1 MEGVI
6 TLRGAVA
13 SKYKSISNFARAIG
27 WTRNKAS
34 RIINNEQDIT
44 LSEIIEVT
52 NALEIDSQE
61 VFLDIFFAPLS
72 TKWKTKTIKNN

>member
-52 NALEIDSQE
+52 NALEIDSPE
-61 VFLDIFFAPLS
+61 VFLNIFFAPLS
-72 TKWKTKTIKNN
+72 TKWKQKQ

>member
-52 NALEIDSQE
+52 NALEIDSPE
-61 VFLDIFFAPLS
+61 VFLNIFFAPLS
-72 TKWKTKTIKNN
+72 TKWKVKNN

>member
-52 NALEIDSQE
+52 NALEIDSPE
-61 VFLDIFFAPLS
+61 VFLNIFFAPLS
-72 TKWKTKTIKNN
+72 TKWKVENN

>member
-34 RIINNEQDIT
+34 RIINNEQDIN

-52 NALEIDSQE
+52 NALEIDSPE
-61 VFLDIFFAPLS
+61 VFLNIFFAPLS
-72 TKWKTKTIKNN
+72 TKWKVKNN